1 MSQIACIA
9 EFDLTQRGDSW
20 FYLTKILQ
28 TRVVSGQFVQEI
40 RSFRSRTDDGHRPCK
55 YIEELGGLLNRVKST
70 LLEQVEHLL
79 EVTADVLDVRDRL
92 LVRSEAVCKKKD
104 MREMYVVLCNITV
117 ITHPLSINAK
127 FANTN

>member
-1 MSQIACIA
+1 MHLSQIACIA

-55 YIEELGGLLNRVKST
+55 YIEELGGLIQFVSSHESSPFRNSRIIRYSQK
-70 LLEQVEHLL
+70 
-79 EVTADVLDVRDRL
+79 
-92 LVRSEAVCKKKD
+92 RSVSFRICDHASELIHCKA
-104 MREMYVVLCNITV
+104 
-117 ITHPLSINAK
+117 LSV
-127 FANTN
+127 FAQPFLFENNGSL